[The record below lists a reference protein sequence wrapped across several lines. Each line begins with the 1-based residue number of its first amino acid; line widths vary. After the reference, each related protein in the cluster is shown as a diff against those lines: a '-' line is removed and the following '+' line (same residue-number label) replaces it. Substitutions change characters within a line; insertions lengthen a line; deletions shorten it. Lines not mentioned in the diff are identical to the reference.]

1 MDGGGFVLLLI
12 GVIIALWA
20 GSRSRHNSRTWSDHK
35 ATRAAEQTLRK
46 RRWATLGA
54 AVVAISVLVVFV
66 VVLGSRVVHDIP
78 AKLPTRTTPSS
89 SCSSGPFGRPICH
102 SPTHA
107 R

>member
-1 MDGGGFVLLLI
+1 MDRGGFVLLLI

-35 ATRAAEQTLRK
+35 ATRAAEQALRK
-46 RRWATLGA
+46 RRWATLCA
-54 AVVAISVLVVFV
+54 ALVAISVLVVFV
-66 VVLGSRVVHDIP
+66 TVLGSRVAREIP

-89 SCSSGPFGRPICH
+89 SCSSGPFGRPVCH
-102 SPTHA
+102 SPMSS